1 MPKTIAIAGGGASGL
16 AAAVAA
22 KQASPKTQVLL
33 LERGDRVGRKILAT
47 GNGRCNLTNLAA
59 SPERYS
65 GTDLRPAASLL
76 RRYSPETVLA
86 FFEDLGLLTRA
97 EDEGRVYPA
106 SGQASAVLDVLRLAC
121 ARLGV
126 EERCGWEVRSISP
139 EKRGFTLTPAQGA
152 PLVAQKVILA
162 AGGMAAPNFGTDGS
176 GFSLLRALGH
186 KIEAPYPALVQ
197 LRTGTSPIRGLK
209 GVRIK
214 ALIRSFANRSLV
226 RQEEGELLFTEY
238 GLSGIPALQA
248 SLALGPCLQ
257 AGGAAEVSLHL
268 FPQWEDLPAML
279 AAQAARRRGLPA
291 GQLFTGLLHK
301 RLSALVLERAGVS
314 GNTPCDALG
323 RRALSALSSVCGDFR
338 LNVTGTQ
345 GFPSAQVT
353 GGGAALS
360 QFDPRTLESRLHPGL
375 YAAGEVLDVTG
386 ECGGFNLHWA
396 WASGLAAGEAAGRTL
411 S

>member
-86 FFEDLGLLTRA
+86 FFEDLGLLARA

-176 GFSLLRALGH
+176 GFSLLRA
-186 KIEAPYPALVQ
+186 
-197 LRTGTSPIRGLK
+197 
-209 GVRIK
+209 
-214 ALIRSFANRSLV
+214 
-226 RQEEGELLFTEY
+226 
-238 GLSGIPALQA
+238 
-248 SLALGPCLQ
+248 
-257 AGGAAEVSLHL
+257 
-268 FPQWEDLPAML
+268 
-279 AAQAARRRGLPA
+279 
-291 GQLFTGLLHK
+291 
-301 RLSALVLERAGVS
+301 
-314 GNTPCDALG
+314 
-323 RRALSALSSVCGDFR
+323 
-338 LNVTGTQ
+338 
-345 GFPSAQVT
+345 
-353 GGGAALS
+353 
-360 QFDPRTLESRLHPGL
+360 
-375 YAAGEVLDVTG
+375 
-386 ECGGFNLHWA
+386 
-396 WASGLAAGEAAGRTL
+396 
-411 S
+411 